1 MRVLLHARLAAVIAT
16 YIDRFRRLNIQLDVA
31 ESLADGLL
39 KMQAQ
44 RYEKIFIGFGVP
56 ASDRLSIIQAAGNL
70 RQSIVELQDR
80 NTIYKE
86 LHLKSVSGEWG
97 AAGRAAMAGG

>member
-16 YIDRFRRLNIQLDVA
+16 YIDRFRRLEIQLDIA

-56 ASDRLSIIQAAGNL
+56 ASERLSIMQAAGEL

-86 LHLKSVSGEWG
+86 LHMKSVSGEWSPAKRTAVSEG
-97 AAGRAAMAGG
+97 

>member
-1 MRVLLHARLAAVIAT
+1 LLHARLAAVIAT
-16 YIDRFRRLNIQLDVA
+16 YMDRFRRLNIQLDIA
-31 ESLADGLL
+31 ESLADGLF

-56 ASDRLSIIQAAGNL
+56 ASERLSIIQAAGNL

-80 NTIYKE
+80 NTIYRE
-86 LHLKSVSGEWG
+86 LHLKSVSGEWN
-97 AAGRAAMAGG
+97 AAR